1 MKKVLANLLLYGL
14 AGLLLFPDLGARA
27 GTLTLPELIPFIPL
41 CLYAALGLFHWDLF
55 VTVPRDAVQTLAV
68 TYQAMSLT
76 LSGFCF
82 TSIGFLLA
90 FFKDEIKKSNEL
102 NPEAILYYFAIAL
115 GCFLTSYMTLRFRH
129 RQIFIVLF
137 NALIDNGLWCIV
149 VGFLSLTMMIPKLH
163 RLTVVFGT
171 LAAIFL
177 IYVGIHII
185 YSLKFSNPQRPGQ

>member
-1 MKKVLANLLLYGL
+1 VKKLLANLLLYGL
-14 AGLLLFPDLGARA
+14 AALLLFPNLGARI
-27 GTLTLPELIPFIPL
+27 GRLSLPELIPFIPL
-41 CLYAALGLFHWDLF
+41 CLYSALGLFSWERF

-90 FFKDEIKKSNEL
+90 FFKDEIKKPSEL

-115 GCFLTSYMTLRFRH
+115 GCFLTSYMALRFRH

-149 VGFLSLTMMIPKLH
+149 VGFLSLTTMTPKLH
-163 RLTVVFGT
+163 RLTVVFWI
-171 LAAIFL
+171 LASVFL
-177 IYVGIHII
+177 IYVGTHIV
-185 YSLKFSNPQRPGQ
+185 YSLKFSNAQRAGQ